1 VSASSQIVTGKK
13 DGTKQSDYG
22 TFGRYVETPVD
33 RMSPEMNSNASSTKK
48 LLAQCQAHTRFG
60 PVIRNFQ
67 RQLSRRART
76 SKLNR
81 LEDEL

>member
-13 DGTKQSDYG
+13 DDTKQSDYG
-22 TFGRYVETPVD
+22 SLADTWRRPWIECLLRCWT
-33 RMSPEMNSNASSTKK
+33 RSNSRKSCV
-48 LLAQCQAHTRFG
+48 AQCQAHTRFG
-60 PVIRNFQ
+60 VVIRNFQ